1 MANFVSPGVY
11 VIEKDISDYT
21 PAVNPTVVGI
31 VGFASKG
38 PTNKATL
45 ITSQENLV
53 KTFGRPQEALAGQG
67 LEGGLEI
74 LETANQTY
82 FVRAV
87 AETGA
92 NAASAVMPMGS
103 CPAMLVSG
111 VGAGIGVDQSC
122 YLKVQITDSAGRER
136 FAVPK
141 SFAIP
146 AGTMAGGQAATTQD
160 VAMKSVIGGNM
171 DTDEVGVYFT
181 SGTTLQG
188 TEDGIGSQGSAVY
201 LVANYAGSGASLAV
215 SAYSDSNYSVGL
227 SGILHHLTTSGARA
241 SLSAT
246 QATSYALK
254 TNGYSFNPGAR
265 LGSDNTF
272 SSIGYLTESL
282 YPGTGYNTSTLADG
296 SILGNS
302 ITVSPLGSKNF
313 TVNVNDGGIA
323 EEGFKASF
331 VASGNYLEDVI
342 NTGAT
347 DLKSETIK
355 GNLILE
361 DSIFSDAAIPFYES
375 HLSALTNSVT
385 QVSGHGGGYSYIG
398 YPVGAGGTLTT
409 TTSATVGDWNP
420 LSPRFIKL
428 VDTTVNLA
436 GGTNGDGDG
445 DTDKE
450 ADALIGQATPTRTGM
465 QALND
470 ELVPITLA
478 IVPGISD
485 QRVQNALIT
494 LAETTGNFLAVFG
507 CPIGIGNPGDAIEY
521 ANGQTPYRNS
531 AFNSSYACLYY
542 PAVKVFQSYMA
553 KDIWMDPAIF
563 AVRQMGFTDSVAELW
578 FAPAGFV
585 RGRLTKP
592 FDTEVDINQGDRD
605 SLYSGGNIVNPI
617 VNFPLQGITI
627 FGQRTTQ
634 RAPTALDRINVRRLM
649 VFIKRVITMSTQRFI
664 FEPNDKIT
672 QERIQTLLVPLFE
685 DIKRRRGV
693 TEFKVICDETVNTP
707 VRVDRNELWCKILI
721 KPTKAAEVLIFEL
734 NITNQSA
741 NIG

>member
-1 MANFVSPGVY
+1 MRGV
-11 VIEKDISDYT
+11 
-21 PAVNPTVVGI
+21 
-31 VGFASKG
+31 KG
-38 PTNKATL
+38 L
-45 ITSQENLV
+45 
-53 KTFGRPQEALAGQG
+53 
-67 LEGGLEI
+67 
-74 LETANQTY
+74 
-82 FVRAV
+82 
-87 AETGA
+87 
-92 NAASAVMPMGS
+92 
-103 CPAMLVSG
+103 
-111 VGAGIGVDQSC
+111 
-122 YLKVQITDSAGRER
+122 
-136 FAVPK
+136 
-141 SFAIP
+141 
-146 AGTMAGGQAATTQD
+146 
-160 VAMKSVIGGNM
+160 
-171 DTDEVGVYFT
+171 
-181 SGTTLQG
+181 
-188 TEDGIGSQGSAVY
+188 
-201 LVANYAGSGASLAV
+201 LVANHAGSGASISV
-215 SAYSDSNYSVGL
+215 SAYSDSAYSVGL
-227 SGILHHLTTSGARA
+227 SGVLHHLTSSGDLGA
-241 SLSAT
+241 LSAV
-246 QATSYALK
+246 QATSWTLK
-254 TNGYSFNPGAR
+254 TNGYSFNSGAD
-265 LGSDNTF
+265 LAA

-282 YPGTGYNTSTLADG
+282 YPGTGYNTSTLSDG

-302 ITVSPLGSKNF
+302 ITVSPLGSRNF
-313 TVNVNDGGIA
+313 TVNVNDGGVA

-331 VASGNYLEDVI
+331 VASGSYLEDVI
-342 NTGAT
+342 NTGGT
-347 DLKSETIK
+347 DTTSEIIK

-361 DSIFSDAAIPFYES
+361 DSIFSDTAVPFYES
-375 HLSALTNSVT
+375 TLNSLKGTDT
-385 QVSGHGGGYSYIG
+385 QVSGWGGGYSYLG
-398 YPVGAGGTLTT
+398 LAPGAEGTETVV
-409 TTSATVGDWNP
+409 TSATVGTGGAPDHWQP

-450 ADALIGQATPTRTGM
+450 ADALIGQVTPTRSGM
-465 QALND
+465 QALDD
-470 ELVPITLA
+470 ELVPVTLA

-494 LAETTGNFLAVFG
+494 LAETTGSFLSVFG

-521 ANGQTPYRNS
+521 ANGQSPYRNS

-592 FDTEVDINQGDRD
+592 FDTEVDLNQGDRD

-721 KPTKAAEVLIFEL
+721 KPTKAAEVLVFEL